1 VAALAQPL
9 SPMRLIW
16 HRFLQSLTPGVR
28 VVLGVLAAAYLA
40 EAIGRWSSAYDLS
53 AWLAL
58 SGPVF
63 WKGRVWLLVTY
74 GLLPAGILN
83 LLFNGMMI
91 ACLAAIL
98 IMDEMGTPGEGTRP
112 TSGRFCGGC
121 RPGALTRRGVTR
133 P

>member
-1 VAALAQPL
+1 MAALAQPL

-63 WKGRVWLLVTY
+63 WKGRGWLLVTY

-83 LLFNGMMI
+83 LLFNGMMV
-91 ACLAAIL
+91 ASLGPL
-98 IMDEMGTPGEGTRP
+98 IER
-112 TSGRFCGGC
+112 SWS
-121 RPGALTRRGVTR
+121 RGQLER
-133 P
+133 KG